1 MIDFEIPE
9 ETKAIRAKVRTFVQ
23 NVCLPAEEIC
33 TAENF
38 DEVLGRTEA
47 KGPGRRTLVPVHTH

>member
-33 TAENF
+33 TA
-38 DEVLGRTEA
+38 
-47 KGPGRRTLVPVHTH
+47 

>member
-1 MIDFEIPE
+1 MIDFEVPK
-9 ETKAIRAKVRTFVQ
+9 ETKAIRAKVRAFVQ

-38 DEVLGRTEA
+38 DEVLVELRQKA
-47 KGPGRRTLVPVHTH
+47 RA